1 MSDAIRKLLLRQ
13 LRRTIGVA
21 DEAELAALLASP
33 VEGNNPSWQALAAG
47 MGDFLERISGSYE
60 QYERDLALR
69 TRSLEISSAELTAAN
84 DKLRHEL
91 MQREAAIRSLRQLI
105 SELLPRH
112 GGRSESSEPASDDIA
127 MLSQRIGDLVRDS
140 EQSRRA
146 LANQKF
152 ALDQHAIVSIT
163 DAQGN
168 ITYANDKFCAISGF
182 TRAELIGRNHR
193 IVKSALHPPSF
204 FRDMWACIA
213 GGAVWHGEI
222 CNRARDGHLYW
233 VSATIVPLLD
243 EHGLPEQYIGIRTDI
258 TDRKAAEA
266 VVLQAKEAAESA
278 SRAKSDFLANMSHEI
293 RTPMNGII
301 GMTDLA
307 LDTDLSAEQR
317 EYLSIVKSSAEAL
330 LTIIN
335 DILDFSKIE
344 AGKLLVEDIPFNLH
358 RLLGETV
365 KSLALHAHEKNL
377 ELICEIPPEIP
388 RHLLGDPGRIRQILI
403 NLIGNAIKFTDHGEI
418 AVHASLLASRES
430 IAEIRISVRDT
441 GIGISPEKQEL
452 IFESFTQEDTSTTR
466 RYGGTGLGLSICRR
480 LVELMGGAISLES
493 QAGVGST
500 FHFVLPLHIDPLP
513 QPDEE
518 ISLDL
523 AGRRLLIVDDNATNR
538 RVLGGLLATWQID
551 VDSAESGAAA
561 LALMRQPGQHFD
573 AIILDAQMPEM
584 DGYELARRL
593 LLEHAQLPPMMML
606 SSSAMRGDAQ
616 RCREAGITAYFS
628 KPISA
633 EELQSAIALL
643 LAGQGSA
650 APQRQPINRHSLR
663 ERQRPLDI
671 LLVEDHPINQK
682 LACGLL
688 AKWGHRITLAADG
701 QEALAHF
708 AEHRFDLILMDLQMP
723 VMGGLE
729 ATRRIRESE
738 LQQQLSPTP
747 IIAMTAAAMD
757 GDRAACLAAGMND
770 YVSKPIHIAEVLEK
784 LAAIAGSEPAALLAT
799 SFDYRAALQRAD
811 QETIAIV
818 AGVFLDTWE
827 RDIDRLRTAV
837 ATEDPRLAERTAHSF
852 RGSLACFAAEPAVNL
867 AASLENR
874 TRQGELLQLND
885 EIDAL
890 EREIRTLAE
899 HLAPLAMNDSG

>member
-1 MSDAIRKLLLRQ
+1 MSEAIRKLLLRQ
-13 LRRTIGVA
+13 LRRTVGIA
-21 DEAELAALLASP
+21 DEDELAALLAAP
-33 VEGNNPSWQALAAG
+33 VDAGNPRWQALAGG
-47 MGDFLERISGSYE
+47 MGDFLERVSDSYE

-105 SELLPRH
+105 SELLPQH
-112 GGRSESSEPASDDIA
+112 EDSTASVEPASDDIA
-127 MLSQRIGDLVRDS
+127 ILSRRIGELVRDS
-140 EQSRRA
+140 ERSRRA

-152 ALDQHAIVSIT
+152 ALDQHAIVSMT

-168 ITYANDKFCAISGF
+168 ITYANDKFCAISGYA
-182 TRAELIGRNHR
+182 RAELIGRNHR

-204 FRDMWACIA
+204 FRDMWACITC
-213 GGAVWHGEI
+213 GEVWHGEI
-222 CNRARDGHLYW
+222 CNRARDGHPYW

-266 VVLQAKEAAESA
+266 VVLQAKEAAEAA

-307 LDTDLSAEQR
+307 LDTDLSPEQR
-317 EYLSIVKSSAEAL
+317 EYLGIVKSSAEAL

-344 AGKLLVEDIPFNLH
+344 AGKLLVEDIPFDLH
-358 RLLGETV
+358 HLLAETV
-365 KSLALHAHEKNL
+365 KSLALNAHEKNL
-377 ELICEIPPEIP
+377 ELICDIPPDLP

-403 NLIGNAIKFTDHGEI
+403 NLIGNAIKFTERGEI
-418 AVHASLLASRES
+418 AVHASLLGSRDS
-430 IAEIRISVRDT
+430 VAEIRISVRDT

-452 IFESFTQEDTSTTR
+452 IFDSFTQEDSSTTR

-493 QAGVGST
+493 QSGVGST
-500 FHFVLPLHIDPLP
+500 FHFVLPLHIDPQP
-513 QPDEE
+513 QPGEA

-523 AGRRLLIVDDNATNR
+523 AGHRLLIVDDNATNR
-538 RVLGGLLATWQID
+538 RVLGGLLAAWQID
-551 VDSAESGAAA
+551 VVCAESGPAA
-561 LALMRQPGQHFD
+561 LALMRQPDRRFD
-573 AIILDAQMPEM
+573 AIILDAQMPDM
-584 DGYELARRL
+584 DGYELARSL
-593 LLEHAQLPPMMML
+593 QLEHAQLPPMMML

-616 RCREAGITAYFS
+616 RCRETGIAAYFS
-628 KPISA
+628 KPISG
-633 EELQSAIALL
+633 EELQSALGLL
-643 LAGQGSA
+643 LAGQGTTTS
-650 APQRQPINRHSLR
+650 QRQPINRHALR
-663 ERQRPLDI
+663 ERQQPLDI

-688 AKWGHRITLAADG
+688 AKWGHRVTLAANG
-701 QEALAHF
+701 QEALTHF
-708 AEHRFDLILMDLQMP
+708 AGRRFDLILMDLQMP

-738 LQQQLSPTP
+738 RQQQLPPTP

-757 GDRAACLAAGMND
+757 EDRAACLAAW
-770 YVSKPIHIAEVLEK
+770 L
-784 LAAIAGSEPAALLAT
+784 PA
-799 SFDYRAALQRAD
+799 
-811 QETIAIV
+811 
-818 AGVFLDTWE
+818 
-827 RDIDRLRTAV
+827 
-837 ATEDPRLAERTAHSF
+837 
-852 RGSLACFAAEPAVNL
+852 
-867 AASLENR
+867 
-874 TRQGELLQLND
+874 
-885 EIDAL
+885 
-890 EREIRTLAE
+890 
-899 HLAPLAMNDSG
+899 

>member
-13 LRRTIGVA
+13 LRRTIAIA

-33 VEGNNPSWQALAAG
+33 VDGRNPSWQALAGG
-47 MGDFLERISGSYE
+47 MSDFLERVSGSYE

-112 GGRSESSEPASDDIA
+112 GESAESSEPASDDIA
-127 MLSQRIGDLVRDS
+127 VLSRRIGELVHDS
-140 EQSRRA
+140 EASRRA

-152 ALDQHAIVSIT
+152 ALDQHAIVSMT

-168 ITYANDKFCAISGF
+168 ITYANDKFCAISGY

-213 GGAVWHGEI
+213 EGEVWHGEI

-307 LDTDLSAEQR
+307 LDTDLTAEQR
-317 EYLSIVKSSAEAL
+317 EYLGIVKSSAEAL

-344 AGKLLVEDIPFNLH
+344 AGKLLVEEIPFNLH

-365 KSLALHAHEKNL
+365 KSLALNAHEKNL

-388 RHLLGDPGRIRQILI
+388 RHLLGDPGRIRQVLI
-403 NLIGNAIKFTDHGEI
+403 NLIGNAIKFTDRGEI
-418 AVHASLLASRES
+418 AVHAALLASRES

-493 QAGVGST
+493 QAGFGSI
-500 FHFVLPLHIDPLP
+500 FHFVIPLHIDPQP
-513 QPDEE
+513 QPEE
-518 ISLDL
+518 ETSLDL
-523 AGRRLLIVDDNATNR
+523 AGHRLLIVDDNATNR
-538 RVLGGLLATWQID
+538 HVLGGLLAAWQID
-551 VDSAESGAAA
+551 VDYTESGPAA
-561 LALMRQPGQHFD
+561 LALMRQPGRHFD
-573 AIILDAQMPEM
+573 AIILDAQMPDM

-593 LLEHAQLPPMMML
+593 QQEHEQLPPMMML

-616 RCREAGITAYFS
+616 RCREAGIAAYFS
-628 KPISA
+628 KPISG
-633 EELQSAIALL
+633 EELHSALGLL
-643 LAGQGSA
+643 LAGQGA
-650 APQRQPINRHSLR
+650 TTCQRPSINRHALR

-688 AKWGHRITLAADG
+688 TKWGHRVTLAANG
-701 QEALAHF
+701 HEALTHF
-708 AEHRFDLILMDLQMP
+708 AERRFDLILMDLQMP

-738 LQQQLSPTP
+738 LQQQLPSTP

-757 GDRAACLAAGMND
+757 EDRTACLAAGMDD
-770 YVSKPIHIAEVLEK
+770 YVSKPMHIAEVLEK
-784 LAAIAGSEPAALLAT
+784 LAAIGGSEPAAARLAG
-799 SFDYRAALQRAD
+799 FDYRAALQRAD

-827 RDIDRLRTAV
+827 RDIDRLRTAIT
-837 ATEDPRLAERTAHSF
+837 ADDPHLAERTAHSF
-852 RGSLACFAAEPAVNL
+852 RGSLACFSAEPAVSL

-874 TRQGELLQLND
+874 ARQGELLQLND

-899 HLAPLAMNDSG
+899 HLAPLAISNSG

>member
-13 LRRTIGVA
+13 LRRSVGIA
-21 DEAELAALLASP
+21 DESALAALLSAP
-33 VEGNNPSWQALAAG
+33 VDAGNPAWQAFGPGL
-47 MGDFLERISGSYE
+47 GDFLERVSGSYE

-91 MQREAAIRSLRQLI
+91 KQREAAIHSLRQLI
-105 SELLPRH
+105 SELLPQH
-112 GGRSESSEPASDDIA
+112 GDNAAPAEPASDDIA
-127 MLSQRIGDLVRDS
+127 VLSRRIGELVRDI

-168 ITYANDKFCAISGF
+168 ITYANDKFCAISGYA
-182 TRAELIGRNHR
+182 RAELLGRNHR
-193 IVKSALHPPSF
+193 VIKSGLHPPSF
-204 FRDMWACIA
+204 FDHMWASIA
-213 GGAVWHGEI
+213 SGEVWHGEI
-222 CNRARDGHLYW
+222 CNRARNGHLYW
-233 VSATIVPLLD
+233 VNATIVPLLD

-258 TDRKAAEA
+258 SDRKAAEA
-266 VVLQAKEAAESA
+266 IVLQAKDAAESA

-317 EYLSIVKSSAEAL
+317 EYLSIVKASSEAL

-365 KSLALHAHEKNL
+365 KSLALHAHEKSL

-388 RHLLGDPGRIRQILI
+388 RHLLGDPGRIRQILV

-418 AVHASLLASRES
+418 AVHATLQQSREGVAD
-430 IAEIRISVRDT
+430 IQISVRDT
-441 GIGISPEKQEL
+441 GIGISAEKQEL
-452 IFESFTQEDTSTTR
+452 IFESFTQEDSSTTR

-480 LVELMGGAISLES
+480 LVELMGGSIGLES
-493 QAGVGST
+493 QLGVGST
-500 FHFVLPLHIDPLP
+500 FHFTLPLQLDP
-513 QPDEE
+513 QPQADEK
-518 ISLDL
+518 IALDL
-523 AGRRLLIVDDNATNR
+523 TGRRVLIVDDNATNR
-538 RVLGGLLATWQID
+538 RVLGGLLAAWQIESA
-551 VDSAESGAAA
+551 SAESGAAT
-561 LALMRQPGQHFD
+561 LALLRQTDRHFD

-593 LLEHAQLPPMMML
+593 LLEYPDLPPMMML

-616 RCREAGITAYFS
+616 RCREAGIAAYFS
-628 KPISA
+628 KPISG
-633 EELQSAIALL
+633 EELQAALGLL
-643 LAGQGSA
+643 LSGQEDTAGPG
-650 APQRQPINRHSLR
+650 QPINRHSLR
-663 ERQRPLDI
+663 ERQRPLAI

-688 AKWGHRITLAADG
+688 AKWGHRVTLAG
-701 QEALAHF
+701 NGSEALTHF
-708 AEHRFDLILMDLQMP
+708 AEEHFDLILMDLQMP

-729 ATRRIRESE
+729 ATRRIRARER
-738 LQQQLSPTP
+738 QQQLAPTP

-757 GDRAACLAAGMND
+757 EDRAACLAAGMDD
-770 YVSKPIHIAEVLEK
+770 YVSKPIHIAAVLEK
-784 LAAIAGSEPAALLAT
+784 LAAIAGSTGPTPTAAA
-799 SFDYRAALQRAD
+799 FDYRAALGRAD
-811 QETIAIV
+811 QETVSIV

-827 RDIDRLRTAV
+827 RDIDRLRNA
-837 ATEDPRLAERTAHSF
+837 AAAADSPLAERTAHSF
-852 RGSLACFAAEPAVNL
+852 RSSLACFAADPAIAL
-867 AASLENR
+867 AVSLESR
-874 TRQGELLQLND
+874 AREGQLLQLND

-899 HLAPLAMNDSG
+899 HLRPLALSDSG

>member
-13 LRRTIGVA
+13 LRRSISIA
-21 DEAELAALLASP
+21 DERELAALLASP
-33 VEGNNPSWQALAAG
+33 VDAGSPAWQAVGQGL
-47 MGDFLERISGSYE
+47 GDFLERVSGSYE

-69 TRSLEISSAELTAAN
+69 TRSLELSSAELTAAN

-91 MQREAAIRSLRQLI
+91 KRREAAIRSLRQLI
-105 SELLPRH
+105 SELLPQQSDTP
-112 GGRSESSEPASDDIA
+112 GPAEPASDDIA
-127 MLSQRIGDLVRDS
+127 ELSQRIGQLVRDS
-140 EQSRRA
+140 EEGRRA

-152 ALDQHAIVSIT
+152 ALDQHAIVSMT

-168 ITYANDKFCAISGF
+168 ITYANDKFCAISGY

-193 IVKSALHPPSF
+193 IVKSALHPPTF
-204 FRDMWACIA
+204 FRDMWECIA
-213 GGAVWHGEI
+213 RGEVWHGEI

-243 EHGLPEQYIGIRTDI
+243 AHGLPEQYIGIRTDI

-307 LDTDLSAEQR
+307 LDTDLSGEQR
-317 EYLSIVKSSAEAL
+317 EYLGIVKTSAEAL

-344 AGKLLVEDIPFNLH
+344 AGKLLVEEIPFNLH

-377 ELICEIPPEIP
+377 ELICEIPADLP
-388 RHLLGDPGRIRQILI
+388 RHLLGDPGRIRQILV
-403 NLIGNAIKFTDHGEI
+403 NLLGNAIKFTEHGEI
-418 AVHASLLASRES
+418 AVHASLLKSRQGV
-430 IAEIRISVRDT
+430 AEIRISVRDT
-441 GIGISPEKQEL
+441 GIGISAEKQEL
-452 IFESFTQEDTSTTR
+452 IFESFTQEDSSTTR

-480 LVELMGGAISLES
+480 LVELMGGSIALAS

-500 FHFVLPLHIDPLP
+500 FHFVLPLHVDTQP
-513 QPDEE
+513 QPEDE
-518 ISLDL
+518 IPLDL
-523 AGRRLLIVDDNATNR
+523 AGRRLLVVDDNATNR
-538 RVLGGLLATWQID
+538 RVLGGLLAAWQIE
-551 VDSAESGAAA
+551 SSCAESGSAA
-561 LALMRQPGQHFD
+561 LALMRQPDSHFD

-616 RCREAGITAYFS
+616 RCRDAGIAAYFS
-628 KPISA
+628 KPIA
-633 EELQSAIALL
+633 GEELQAALGLL
-643 LAGQGSA
+643 LAGQGKA
-650 APQRQPINRHSLR
+650 AGQGQPINRHSLR

-688 AKWGHRITLAADG
+688 AKWGHRVTLANDG
-701 QEALAHF
+701 SEALKHF
-708 AEHRFDLILMDLQMP
+708 AEARFDLILMDLQMP

-729 ATRRIRESE
+729 ATRRIRDSE
-738 LQQQLSPTP
+738 RQRQVSPTP

-757 GDRAACLAAGMND
+757 EDRAACLAAGMDD
-770 YVSKPIHIAEVLEK
+770 YVSKPIRIAEVLDK
-784 LAAIAGSEPAALLAT
+784 LASIAGSDTPPATA
-799 SFDYRAALQRAD
+799 SGFDYRAALQRAD
-811 QETIAIV
+811 QETVAIV

-827 RDIDRLRTAV
+827 RDIERLRTAV
-837 ATEDPRLAERTAHSF
+837 AVGDPPLAERTAHSF
-852 RGSLACFAAEPAVNL
+852 RGSLACFAADPAVAL
-867 AASLENR
+867 AISLEKQA
-874 TRQGELLQLND
+874 RQGQLLELND
-885 EIDAL
+885 EIAAL

-899 HLAPLAMNDSG
+899 HLRPLALADSG